1 MPKNRRVNGMER
13 TLYGYARD
21 SISKRVPTVEAQREA
36 IASVASRYGWPFEAE
51 RQFYADTAS
60 TYTQDFR
67 ARPAG
72 GVLAD
77 RLRRGDVVI
86 VTSLDRMFLKV
97 SDCAA
102 TLDYWAGR
110 EVALC
115 VVALDGAVE
124 GLGAVE
130 MAKALWA
137 LEQAACSERA
147 TVRAARSKYFGRP
160 VNGSPP
166 LGFEWVRRP
175 GSGEWALVPDLQERA
190 LMKQMLQWSL
200 EGRSIDW
207 IRQHLNYTLNVE
219 FFKQRGWRKKL
230 VLWNGDAIWRRIQ
243 AERRLQAQEAEER
256 ERLGEEAGVMTPA
269 LAGDGP
275 RGPVAS

>member
-1 MPKNRRVNGMER
+1 
-13 TLYGYARD
+13 
-21 SISKRVPTVEAQREA
+21 
-36 IASVASRYGWPFEAE
+36 
-51 RQFYADTAS
+51 
-60 TYTQDFR
+60 
-67 ARPAG
+67 
-72 GVLAD
+72 
-77 RLRRGDVVI
+77 LRRLQRGDAVL

-102 TLDYWAGR
+102 TLDLWSGR

-115 VVALDGAVE
+115 VVALGRPVQ

-137 LEQAACSERA
+137 LEVAAHSERA
-147 TVRAARSKYFGRP
+147 TVRAAQSKYFGRP
-160 VNGSPP
+160 VNGTAPY
-166 LGFEWVRRP
+166 GFQWVRRP
-175 GSGEWALVPDLQERA
+175 GSGEWAQVPDLQERA

-207 IRQHLNYTLNVE
+207 IRQHLNYTLKVE

-243 AERRLQAQEAEER
+243 AERRLQAQAAQERQRLSAEQ
-256 ERLGEEAGVMTPA
+256 GVLTPA
-269 LAGDGP
+269 WAGGSAQ
-275 RGPVAS
+275 GGEPVAPGES

>member
-1 MPKNRRVNGMER
+1 MGR

-21 SISKRVPTVEAQREA
+21 SLSKRVLTVEAQREA
-36 IASVASRYGWPFEAE
+36 IASVASRCGWPFEAE

-72 GVLAD
+72 GVLWR
-77 RLRRGDVVI
+77 RLQQGDVVLVI
-86 VTSLDRMFLKV
+86 SLDRMFLKV

-102 TLDYWAGR
+102 TLDPWSGR

-115 VVALDGAVE
+115 VVALGRPVQ

-137 LEQAACSERA
+137 LEHAAHSERA
-147 TVRAARSKYFGRP
+147 TVRAARSRYYGRP
-160 VNGSPP
+160 VNGTAPY
-166 LGFEWVRRP
+166 GFQWVRRP

-190 LMKQMLQWSL
+190 LMKQMLAWSL

-207 IRQHLNYTLNVE
+207 IRQHLNYTLKVE
-219 FFKQRGWRKKL
+219 LFKQRGWRKKL

-243 AERRLQAQEAEER
+243 AERRLQAQEAQES
-256 ERLGEEAGVMTPA
+256 ERLGEAARVMTPA
-269 LAGDGP
+269 WAGDRP
-275 RGPVAS
+275 QGPVAS

>member
-1 MPKNRRVNGMER
+1 MER

-36 IASVASRYGWPFEAE
+36 ITSIADRYGWPFQAE
-51 RQFYADTAS
+51 HQFYADTALS
-60 TYTQDFR
+60 YTQAFR
-67 ARPAG
+67 DRPAG
-72 GVLAD
+72 GVLAR
-77 RLRRGDVVI
+77 RLQRGDVVL

-97 SDCAA
+97 SDCTA
-102 TLDYWAGR
+102 TLDRWSRHG
-110 EVALC
+110 VILC
-115 VVALDGAVE
+115 ALDLGQSVE

-130 MAKALWA
+130 MAKVLWA
-137 LEQAACSERA
+137 LEVAATSERA

-160 VNGSPP
+160 VNGTAPY
-166 LGFEWVRRP
+166 GFQWVRRP

-207 IRQHLNYTLNVE
+207 IRQHLNYTLKVE
-219 FFKQRGWRKKL
+219 LFKQRGWRKKL

-243 AERRLQAQEAEER
+243 AERRLQEQEAQER
-256 ERLGEEAGVMTPA
+256 ERSGEAEGVLTPA
-269 LAGDGP
+269 WDGDRP
-275 RGPVAS
+275 QVSKRNF